1 MKKHKKSI
9 TYFALAIV
17 AGMVVM
23 FFSTSAKAEK
33 SNLSGSGN
41 FIFKSGEKEAA
52 FYTEDIYYLQEEI
65 TVLFHEI
72 EEDEDE

>member
-1 MKKHKKSI
+1 MKRHKKSI

-17 AGMVVM
+17 AGMVVI
-23 FFSTSAKAEK
+23 FFSTSAKAEN

-52 FYTEDIYYLQEEI
+52 FYTEDIYYLQKEI
-65 TVLFHEI
+65 TALFHEMK
-72 EEDEDE
+72 EDENE

>member
-1 MKKHKKSI
+1 MKKHKKNIMLLSI
-9 TYFALAIV
+9 AAGVIV
-17 AGMVVM
+17 ALT
-23 FFSTSAKAEK
+23 FSNAAKAEK

-41 FIFKSGEKEAA
+41 FVFKSGEKETA

-65 TVLFHEI
+65 AALFHEV